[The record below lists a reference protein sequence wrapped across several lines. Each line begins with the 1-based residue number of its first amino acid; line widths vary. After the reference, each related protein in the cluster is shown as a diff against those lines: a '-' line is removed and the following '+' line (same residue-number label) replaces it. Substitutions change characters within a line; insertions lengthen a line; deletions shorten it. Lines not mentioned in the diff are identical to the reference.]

1 MPRLLRTE
9 YRQHIGLSLAGNVFD
24 DQENNN
30 PKCRHLAR
38 V

>member
-1 MPRLLRTE
+1 LRTE

-24 DQENNN
+24 DQEYNNLM
-30 PKCRHLAR
+30 CRNLAR